1 MDELA
6 ERRKRLFSGADFS
19 SAVFYNEDASRV
31 SPSFCYFSGCDADGA
46 YLVLKKG
53 GGVVI
58 CHRMNYRM
66 ARETSRYHVKM
77 SGKDGAAPLL
87 RRACGRGRAGVAA
100 TEMSAK
106 IHGALKGKVKL
117 KLADADER
125 ILSVRSEK
133 SASELVLIAEA
144 AKIARRILDGLDPWE
159 CETEEELSAK
169 LKIAALKAGAEV
181 SFEPIVATGR
191 NSSFPHH
198 HATKKR
204 LGDAVLVDF
213 GVEYQGYC
221 SDFTRCYFRK
231 KRMKE
236 EETYGKCVAV
246 FEGILEGLD
255 GCKTGKD
262 VAVLAEKLVKKEGL
276 PKMIHS
282 IGHGVGLEVHEFPR
296 LWGRSKDS
304 LEGAVLAIEPAAY
317 FSNYGVRF
325 EDMAVNTKKGWK
337 KA

>member
-6 ERRKRLFSGADFS
+6 ERRKRLFANADFS
-19 SAVFYNEDASRV
+19 SALFYNEDASRV
-31 SPSFCYFSGCDADGA
+31 SPSFYYFSGCEADGA
-46 YLVLKKG
+46 YLVLKRN
-53 GGVVI
+53 GGVVL

-66 ARETSRYHVKM
+66 ARETSRYPVRM

-87 RRACGRGRAGVAA
+87 RRACGRGKIGVAA
-100 TEMSAK
+100 TELNARLYR
-106 IHGALKGKVKL
+106 ALKGKARL

-125 ILSVRSEK
+125 VLSVRSAK
-133 SASELVLIAEA
+133 SASELVSIAA
-144 AKIARRILDGLDPWE
+144 AAAIARRILDGLDPWE
-159 CETEEELSAK
+159 CETEEELSAR
-169 LKIAALKAGAEV
+169 LKIAALEAGAEI

-213 GVEYQGYC
+213 GVKFRGYC

-231 KRMKE
+231 KGMKE
-236 EETYGKCVAV
+236 EKTYGKCVEV

-255 GCKTGKD
+255 GCRTGKD
-262 VAVLAEKLVKKEGL
+262 VAVLADRLVERQGL

-296 LWGRSKDS
+296 LWSNSKDS

-325 EDMAVNTKKGWK
+325 EEMAVNAKKGWK